1 MGSKDSLSSAG
12 AVLGKAGGEKKTAKQ
27 AKARR
32 ENGKKGGRPKDLLTS
47 ENQGALHLWVET

>member
-1 MGSKDSLSSAG
+1 MGNKDSLSSAG

-32 ENGKKGGRPKDLLTS
+32 ENGKKGGRPKGS
-47 ENQGALHLWVET
+47 NNS